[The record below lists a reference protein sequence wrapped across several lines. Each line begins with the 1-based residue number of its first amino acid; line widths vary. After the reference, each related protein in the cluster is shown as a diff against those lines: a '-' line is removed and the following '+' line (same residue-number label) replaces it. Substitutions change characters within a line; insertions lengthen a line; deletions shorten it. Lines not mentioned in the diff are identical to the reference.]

1 MTKVFGVYLFID
13 NSYLIAVLI
22 FVRVADW
29 LTDGLVDLLVL
40 AGGLGLARGALSR
53 WSRVSVVTGGV

>member
-1 MTKVFGVYLFID
+1 MIIAID
-13 NSYLIAVLI
+13 LIAVLI
-22 FVRVADW
+22 FIRVADW

-53 WSRVSVVTGGV
+53 WSRVGVVTGGV